1 MDRFDKNSDL
11 TKVLLE
17 KNEKK
22 KTKNT
27 QTKIMNQF
35 GTNYPI
41 SAILQTLA
49 NYLQPLYII

>member
-41 SAILQTLA
+41 SVILQTLA